1 MKGDAIRIEAE
12 LAGAAQQL
20 DSHLRATAKLTRQR
34 PLGTLASDED
44 AAEHLRAGCCTRQLV
59 ELESAVEGEQPQP
72 RLVGEGD
79 ILFLLYRVGER
90 QPVGGDAVGEA
101 ELDLAAARHI
111 EI

>member
-1 MKGDAIRIEAE
+1 MKGDAIGIEPE
-12 LAGAAQQL
+12 VAGPAQQL
-20 DSHLRATAKLTRQR
+20 DSHPRRTAELARQR

-44 AAEHLRAGCCTRQLV
+44 AAEHLRAGRRTCQLV

-79 ILFLLYRVGER
+79 VLFLLYRVAER

-101 ELDLAAARHI
+101 ELGLRGAR
-111 EI
+111 